1 MILSVAGRELRSLF
15 LSPQAWI
22 LMSVSMLLLAW
33 LFLIRLEEF
42 IQLQPRL
49 AALENAPGITAI
61 LVVVPQFGSA
71 AMILMLI
78 VPVLCMGLFAR
89 ELSSGTFSLL
99 LSSPVSVT
107 QIVFGKYLA
116 VLTLLCILVLLIVL
130 MPLSLLMGG
139 TLDLGTLAACILGLV
154 LLLVAYGAVGLYF
167 SSLTRQPAVA
177 AVSSYGVLLLLW
189 VLDLAGGS
197 LLSYLGMSGHF
208 QRLASGLVFSSD
220 ILYFLLLTGLCLTLT
235 VRRLDTLRTFG

>member
-15 LSPQAWI
+15 LSPLAWI

-42 IQLQPRL
+42 IQIQPRL

-61 LVVVPQFGSA
+61 LVVPQFGSA

-78 VPVLCMGLFAR
+78 VPMLCMGLFAR
-89 ELSSGTFSLL
+89 EFSSGTFSLL

-107 QIVFGKYLA
+107 QIVFGKFLS
-116 VLTLLCILVLLIVL
+116 VLTLLGVLLLLIVL

-139 TLDLGTLAACILGLV
+139 KLDLGTLAACILGLV
-154 LLLVAYGAVGLYF
+154 LLLSAYGAVGLYF
-167 SSLTRQPAVA
+167 SSLTRQPAIA

-197 LLSYLGMSGHF
+197 LFSHLGMSGHF

-235 VRRLDTLRTFG
+235 IRRLDTLRTFG

>member
-15 LSPQAWI
+15 LSPLAWI

-42 IQLQPRL
+42 IQIQPRL

-61 LVVVPQFGSA
+61 LVVPQFGSA

-78 VPVLCMGLFAR
+78 VPMLCMGLFAR
-89 ELSSGTFSLL
+89 EFSSGTFSLL

-107 QIVFGKYLA
+107 QIVFGKFLS
-116 VLTLLCILVLLIVL
+116 VLTLLGVLLLLIVL

-139 TLDLGTLAACILGLV
+139 KLDLGTLAACILGLV
-154 LLLVAYGAVGLYF
+154 LLLSAYGAVGLYF
-167 SSLTRQPAVA
+167 SSLTRQPAIA

-197 LLSYLGMSGHF
+197 LFSHLGMSGHF
-208 QRLASGLVFSSD
+208 QRL
-220 ILYFLLLTGLCLTLT
+220 TGLCLTLT
-235 VRRLDTLRTFG
+235 IRRLDTLRTFG

>member
-15 LSPQAWI
+15 LSPLAWI

-42 IQLQPRL
+42 IQIQPRL

-61 LVVVPQFGSA
+61 LVVPQFGSA

-78 VPVLCMGLFAR
+78 VPMLCMGLFAR
-89 ELSSGTFSLL
+89 EFSSGTFSLL

-107 QIVFGKYLA
+107 QIVFGKF
-116 VLTLLCILVLLIVL
+116 LIVL

-139 TLDLGTLAACILGLV
+139 KLDLGTLAACILGLV
-154 LLLVAYGAVGLYF
+154 LLLSAYGAVGLYF
-167 SSLTRQPAVA
+167 SSLTRQPAIA

-197 LLSYLGMSGHF
+197 LFSHLGMSGHF

-235 VRRLDTLRTFG
+235 IRRLDTLRTFG

>member
-1 MILSVAGRELRSLF
+1 MILGIAGRELRSLF
-15 LSPQAWI
+15 LSPLAWI

-33 LFLIRLEEF
+33 LFLVRLEEF

-49 AALENAPGITAI
+49 ATLENAPGITAI
-61 LVVVPQFGSA
+61 LVVPQFGST

-78 VPVLCMGLFAR
+78 VPILCMGLFAR

-107 QIVFGKYLA
+107 QIVLGKYLA
-116 VLTLLCILVLLIVL
+116 VLALLGILLLLILL

-139 TLDLGTLAACILGLV
+139 ALDLGTLAACILGLV
-154 LLLVAYGAVGLYF
+154 LLLAAYGAVGLYF

-177 AVSSYGVLLLLW
+177 AVSSYGALLLLW
-189 VLDLAGGS
+189 VLDLAGGG
-197 LLSYLGMSGHF
+197 LFSYLGMSGHF
-208 QRLASGLVFSSD
+208 QRLTSGLVFSSD
-220 ILYFLLLTGLCLTLT
+220 MLYFLLITGLCLTLT

>member
-1 MILSVAGRELRSLF
+1 MILGIAGRELRSLF
-15 LSPQAWI
+15 LSPLAWI

-33 LFLIRLEEF
+33 LFLVRLEEF

-61 LVVVPQFGSA
+61 LVAPQFGSA
-71 AMILMLI
+71 AMVLMLI

-107 QIVFGKYLA
+107 QIVLGKYLA
-116 VLTLLCILVLLIVL
+116 VLALLGILLLLIVL
-130 MPLSLLMGG
+130 MPLSLLVGG
-139 TLDLGTLAACILGLV
+139 KLDLGTLAACILGLA
-154 LLLVAYGAVGLYF
+154 LLLAAYGAVGLYF
-167 SSLTRQPAVA
+167 SSLTRQPAIA
-177 AVSSYGVLLLLW
+177 AVSSYGALLLLW
-189 VLDLAGGS
+189 VLDLAGGG
-197 LLSYLGMSGHF
+197 LFSYLGMSGHF
-208 QRLASGLVFSSD
+208 QRLTSGLVFSSD
-220 ILYFLLLTGLCLTLT
+220 MLYFMLLTGLCLTLA